1 MTRITQRP
9 ASKNICQ
16 KLEQAGI
23 HPVLARILAARG
35 ILEKESIENTF
46 SHLIPPYLMLNLDKA
61 ADLLADAIMDQ
72 KKMTVIADYDCDG
85 ATACAV
91 AIQGIQMLGGKI
103 DYIVPNRFDNGYG
116 LTPAISE
123 LAFREHQ
130 TEVLMTVDN
139 GIASIEGVA
148 RANELGMQV
157 LVTDHHLPGER
168 LPQNCIIVN
177 PNQKGCPFPSKNL
190 AGVGVIFYILL
201 GLRAEL
207 RRRNRFTQATQPH
220 LDTLLDLVAL
230 GTVADVVPLDHN
242 NRILV
247 SQGLQRIRK
256 GKACPGISALFRM
269 SSRNPVKASSTDLG
283 FSIAPRLNA
292 AGRLSDMTIGVECL
306 LAQDIDTA
314 MEYAQDLNT
323 INQHRQ
329 RLESAMKQD
338 ALIKTFA
345 LRPADRY
352 TICIASKDWHQGV
365 IGLLATRI
373 RENYYRPTIVFTEDE
388 HGNLQGSGR
397 SIPHLHIRD
406 VLSQI
411 AEQYPDIILKF
422 GGHAMAAGLTIPKE
436 TFPQFRDAFEQ
447 LSQEQLSP
455 EQLEPVIETDGSLET
470 RYITEDFVAL
480 LDSQI
485 WGAGFPSPLFYDE
498 FTVKSQRVLK
508 DAHLKLQLQKDG
520 RIYEAIHFGNN
531 VLLPDTVKLAYRPV
545 INTFNNRTTLQLNIE
560 TVDW

>member
-9 ASKNICQ
+9 VSKNICQ
-16 KLEQAGI
+16 KLKQAGI

-35 ILEKESIENTF
+35 IIEKKSIENTF

-61 ADLLADAIMDQ
+61 ANLLADAIIGQ

-91 AIQGIQMLGGKI
+91 AVQGIQMLGGNI

-123 LAFREHQ
+123 LAFSKHQ

-139 GIASIEGVA
+139 GITSIEGVA
-148 RANELGMQV
+148 RANKLGMQV
-157 LVTDHHLPGER
+157 LITDHHLPGEH

-177 PNQKGCPFPSKNL
+177 PNQKDCPFPSKNL

-207 RRRNRFTQATQPH
+207 RRRNRFTQVTQPH

-247 SQGLQRIRK
+247 SQGLQRIRN

-269 SSRNPVKASSTDLG
+269 SSRNLDKASSTDLG

-306 LAQDIDTA
+306 LAQNIDIA

-329 RLESAMKQD
+329 RLEAAMKQD
-338 ALIKTFA
+338 ALIKTYA
-345 LRPADRY
+345 LRPSDRY

-397 SIPHLHIRD
+397 SIPHLHIRN

-411 AEQYPDIILKF
+411 AEQHPDIILKF
-422 GGHAMAAGLTIPKE
+422 GGHAMAAGLTIPKTAFQPFWE
-436 TFPQFRDAFEQ
+436 AFEQ

-455 EQLEPVIETDGSLET
+455 EQLEPVIETDGPLET
-470 RYITEDFVAL
+470 RYITEEFVAL
-480 LDSQI
+480 LDSQT

-498 FTVKSQRVLK
+498 FTVKSQRILK
-508 DAHLKLQLQKDG
+508 DAHLKLLLQKDG
-520 RIYEAIHFGNN
+520 KIYEAIHFGNN
-531 VLLPDTVKLAYRPV
+531 VLLPDTVRLAYRPV
-545 INTFNNRTTLQLNIE
+545 INTFNNRTALQLNIE